1 MSKTIGRPK
10 NPPRIK
16 EMLKEIIPVGD
27 IFEED
32 EEKIYH
38 ALVDLYLQDFD
49 EEDLTTGDM
58 DDIMGLATNR
68 VLELRLLKD
77 SKGSAAKQIDF
88 STAIEKIR
96 KQTEKLKESLSSRR
110 RDRINPNE
118 FKGFS
123 IVNLAIAFDEGKK
136 MELTEKIKNLKA
148 EEEIVLSKR
157 KEYLGNRYDAD
168 VKQTEGTK
176 EDGH

>member
-1 MSKTIGRPK
+1 VVKIGRPK
-10 NPPRIK
+10 NPPKIK
-16 EMLKEIIPVGD
+16 EMLKEIIPVAE

-32 EEKIYH
+32 EEKLYH

-68 VLELRLLKD
+68 VLELRLLKS
-77 SKGSAAKQIDF
+77 SKGDINKQIDI

-123 IVNLAIAFDEGKK
+123 IVNLAVAFDEGKK
-136 MELTEKIKNLKA
+136 KVLSDRIKNLKM
-148 EEEIVLSKR
+148 EEEIVLEGREK
-157 KEYLGNRYDAD
+157 YDGNRSDAD
-168 VKQTEGTK
+168 IKQIGDNKETE
-176 EDGH
+176 H

>member
-1 MSKTIGRPK
+1 MARPGRPK
-10 NPPRIK
+10 NPPKIK
-16 EMLKEIIPVGD
+16 EMLKEVIPVGQ
-27 IFEED
+27 IFDEE

-49 EEDLTTGDM
+49 EEELTTGDM

-68 VLELRLLKD
+68 VLELRLLKS
-77 SKGSAAKQIDF
+77 SKGSADKHLDISA
-88 STAIEKIR
+88 AIEKLR
-96 KQTEKLKESLSSRR
+96 KQTEKIKESLSSRR

-136 MELTEKIKNLKA
+136 DELTQKLKGLKK
-148 EEEIVLSKR
+148 EEEIVI
-157 KEYLGNRYDAD
+157 KERGDYSGNRYDAD
-168 VKQTEGTK
+168 TRQPDVLAEE
-176 EDGH
+176 EDH

>member
-1 MSKTIGRPK
+1 MPKIGRPK
-10 NPPRIK
+10 NPPKIK
-16 EMLKEIIPVGD
+16 EMLKEIIPVAD

-38 ALVDLYLQDFD
+38 SLVDLYLQDFD

-68 VLELRLLKD
+68 VLEIRLLKT
-77 SKGSAAKQIDF
+77 SKGSPDKQIDI
-88 STAIEKIR
+88 STAVEKIR

-123 IVNLAIAFDEGKK
+123 IVNLAVAFDEGKK
-136 MELTEKIKNLKA
+136 MELTEKIKNLKV
-148 EEEIVLSKR
+148 EEEIVLKKR
-157 KEYLGNRYDAD
+157 KEYSGNRHDAD
-168 VKQTEGTK
+168 IKQTESALGD
-176 EDGH
+176 E